1 MKVKKTKR
9 FIIYAMC
16 FLVPLA
22 IATCYFIYRR
32 FAPFGNSSIMTVD
45 MGQQYID
52 FFAHY
57 RDTLLH
63 NPSGFIYSFANALG
77 GGMIGTWSYY
87 LMSPLNLL
95 ILLFPLSK
103 LPSVI
108 AIITLLK
115 YALSGL
121 SFGYFLIQSKKY
133 VSWSVVGFSTAY
145 ALMGWMIANQFNTL
159 WIDAA
164 IILPIIFLGF
174 QRLLHDKSSVLYVV
188 ALTVMFIINYYM
200 GWMIALFLTAYMV
213 IYGIAKAY
221 PVDTSQYLHIIIKWI
236 KASVLSAMLTAWLLI
251 PTFFS
256 LLAGKTYYTRNQFQ
270 IRFEYNPLDM
280 LGKFFNGSVDFKQL
294 PSGTANI
301 FVGSIVVILFVYYFF
316 ISSIKKNVRFANLG
330 LTAFMILSMVFQP
343 LDLLWHGWQ
352 LPVWYTFRFSYL
364 FSFLMIVT
372 AFSAFLHILKEGLDS
387 KRFSIAMGL
396 IVLGVAYVGIFKK
409 HFEYLHSD
417 NFIWGC
423 VFLVIS
429 AGVIIACAIYKQSL
443 LLAVAVFVVMAGEA
457 GLNMVTSLNNLDYLK
472 STDFTTYTK
481 MLRKEVNQVK
491 QKDKSFY
498 RIGTTFARTK
508 NDAFAADFNG
518 GSIFSSTLEA
528 NTSQFFKHIGQPN
541 GDSFVLYSNGTMF
554 TDSLLGMKYYM
565 NQQIPENNPNKKQQ
579 KEPVPA
585 LTRKPDLTSYEL
597 LSQDKL
603 IGTYKN
609 PYALPLGFLAPKSGM
624 NNNKI
629 ASDPIEYQN
638 ELANRLDPNIKSLYQ
653 PANYSHIRYNN
664 IYKISKLNN
673 AILKK
678 KNMMELSYII
688 LTVPVQANTS
698 YYMTLGTNFNKG
710 QISISVDG
718 QNQTQFTPSE
728 RTIIANI
735 GNEQVAGNIN
745 IQIFVNA
752 SSTML
757 RDVRLYK
764 VHNSKIAQFSNDM
777 KANPFKINKW
787 NERSMSGTVNVKS
800 NNQALTTTIPYSK
813 GWHATVDGKA
823 VTPKMWENMF
833 LYVPMTK
840 GHHTVKLS
848 FWPEGLTA
856 GLIIGLIGW
865 VFIGF
870 EFYRNRSKKKKALT
884 HSEVTEA
891 QDQD

>member
-9 FIIYAMC
+9 IIIYTMC

-32 FAPFGNSSIMTVD
+32 FAPFGNSSILTVD

-63 NPSGFIYSFANALG
+63 NPNGFIYSFANALG

-95 ILLFPLSK
+95 ILLFPLAK
-103 LPSVI
+103 MPSAI
-108 AIITLLK
+108 AIISLLK
-115 YALSGL
+115 YGLSGL

-133 VSWSVVGFSTAY
+133 ISWSIVGFATAY

-174 QRLLHDKSSVLYVV
+174 QKLLRDQSSVLYVV
-188 ALTVMFIINYYM
+188 ALTAMFIINYYM
-200 GWMIALFLTAYMV
+200 GWMIAMFLTAYMV
-213 IYGIAKAY
+213 IYGIARAY
-221 PVDTSQYLHIIIKWI
+221 PVEISAYGHIIFKWI
-236 KASVLSAMLTAWLLI
+236 KASVLSAMLSAWLLI

-256 LLAGKTYYTRNQFQ
+256 LLAGKTHYTRNQFQ

-301 FVGSIVVILFVYYFF
+301 FVGSIVVVLFIYYFF
-316 ISSIKKNVRFANLG
+316 IPTIKKNIRFANLG
-330 LTAFMILSMVFQP
+330 LTAFMIFSMVFQP

-364 FSFLMIVT
+364 FSFLMIIT
-372 AFSAFLHILKEGLDS
+372 AFSAFLHILSEGLDY
-387 KRFSIAMGL
+387 KRFLITLGL
-396 IVLGVAYVGIFKK
+396 IILGVAYVGLFKK
-409 HFEYLHSD
+409 HFEYLKAD
-417 NFIWGC
+417 NFIWGS

-429 AGVIIACAIYKQSL
+429 IGVIIACAIYKKSL
-443 LLAVAVFVVMAGEA
+443 LLSVAVFAVMAGEM

-472 STDFTTYTK
+472 SSDYTTYAQ

-491 QKDKSFY
+491 KRDKGFY

-508 NDAFAADFNG
+508 NDAFTADYNG

-528 NTSQFFKHIGQPN
+528 DTSQFFKHIGQPN

-565 NQQIPENNPNKKQQ
+565 NQQIPENNPNKKRQ

-585 LTRKPDLTSYEL
+585 LTRKPDLNSYEL

-603 IGTYKN
+603 IGTYQN
-609 PYALPLGFLAPKSGM
+609 PYALPLGFLTPKSGM
-624 NNNKI
+624 NNDKI

-638 ELANRLDPNIKSLYQ
+638 ELAHRLDPNIKRLYE
-653 PANYSHIRYNN
+653 PTTYSHIQYNN

-678 KNMMELSYII
+678 NMMELSYII
-688 LTVPVQANTS
+688 LTIPVQKDTS

-735 GNEQVAGNIN
+735 GNEQIDGNIN
-745 IQIFVNA
+745 VQIFVNA
-752 SSTML
+752 SSTL
-757 RDVRLYK
+757 LHDFRLYK
-764 VHNSKIAQFSNDM
+764 VHNSKIAKFSNDM
-777 KANPFKINKW
+777 KKNPYKITQW
-787 NERSMSGTVNVKS
+787 NERSMTGTVNVKS
-800 NNQALTTTIPYSK
+800 NQQALTTTIPYSK
-813 GWHATVDGKA
+813 GWHAKVDGKA
-823 VTPKMWENMF
+823 VTPKKWENMF

-848 FWPEGLTA
+848 FWPEGLTT
-856 GLIIGLIGW
+856 GIILGLIGW
-865 VFIGF
+865 ALIGF
-870 EFYRNRSKKKKALT
+870 EFYRTRRKKQALPTQAADSTDKPSSK
-884 HSEVTEA
+884 
-891 QDQD
+891 